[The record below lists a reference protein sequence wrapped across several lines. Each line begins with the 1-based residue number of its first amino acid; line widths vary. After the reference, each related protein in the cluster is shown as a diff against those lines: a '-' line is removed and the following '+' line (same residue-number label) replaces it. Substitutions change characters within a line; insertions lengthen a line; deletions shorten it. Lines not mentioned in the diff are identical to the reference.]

1 MMIDICES
9 QVNSSISLIDSPT
22 SFGSAQVGSLH
33 HPKSFRVD
41 AHHHREESPNAD
53 IMVLHASF
61 ERPGNL
67 QQRLHSLRSPNH
79 QTSFGKR
86 RSSRDSTIAN
96 KHKPEK
102 QLLNKY
108 LIFVKQMTRR
118 IKSAAFSG
126 WAWEI
131 YRKKEYQ
138 INSVHNH
145 YLHSPRELACFAH
158 TFITIILKKIAANL
172 LNHRATT
179 LLSTMQWS
187 KINSS
192 Y

>member
-1 MMIDICES
+1 MIDICEP
-9 QVNSSISLIDSPT
+9 QVNSSISLISSPT
-22 SFGSAQVGSLH
+22 SFGSEQVGSLH
-33 HPKSFRVD
+33 HPKSFRVT
-41 AHHHREESPNAD
+41 AHRHREESTNAD
-53 IMVLHASF
+53 ILVLHASF

-67 QQRLHSLRSPNH
+67 QQRLHPLRSPNH

-108 LIFVKQMTRR
+108 LILFKQMTRR

-131 YRKKEYQ
+131 YQKKSTKPTPFIIITYILQ
-138 INSVHNH
+138 
-145 YLHSPRELACFAH
+145 LACFAH
-158 TFITIILKKIAANL
+158 TFITIFFFFLKKL
-172 LNHRATT
+172 VLT
-179 LLSTMQWS
+179 
-187 KINSS
+187 